1 MIDYLTN
8 YGQVDINII
17 NLIVGILIAFIL
29 DLIVIYTFSKT
40 HRGMSYD
47 SSFLIT
53 LLLMGPILSVII
65 VVIGH
70 NIALSIGLVGSLS
83 IVRFR
88 TVIKDSRDLIFLLWT
103 IAIGLGCGSENWYA
117 TIVASLVISSLIFS
131 THYLKFGDKNKKDL
145 ILIINS
151 KLSGIDNIVKKNLN
165 ILAID
170 VRFRSCEKSG
180 ENYQYV
186 YEIKNN
192 NKKEDVSSLILA
204 KLENNE
210 SIKNVSIL
218 SPSLTLPV

>member
-151 KLSGIDNIVKKNLN
+151 KLSDIDNIVKKNLN
-165 ILAID
+165 TLAID